1 MLSIF
6 FSKIKSNIKFILI
19 LMVLI
24 TVSLNLF
31 FRGKVIKNNLIKNG
45 IEHTKIS
52 VEIISDDNKNI
63 TTNLRSNLI
72 IPPKYFRNYSKP
84 LSFELYSID
93 YRREN
98 KMLPRGLSLNEY
110 EKLMTLIEIIAS
122 ILSKNN
128 MEFFIGY
135 GTQLGNYC

>member
-6 FSKIKSNIKFILI
+6 FPKIKSNIKFILI
-19 LMVLI
+19 MMVLV

-31 FRGKVIKNNLIKNG
+31 FQDKIIKDNFIKNG
-45 IEHTKIS
+45 IEYTNILVKI
-52 VEIISDDNKNI
+52 VSDDNKNI
-63 TTNLRSNLI
+63 LTNLRSNLI

-93 YRREN
+93 YRKEN

-110 EKLMTLIEIIAS
+110 EKLMNLTEIIAS

-135 GTQLGNYC
+135 GTQLGNN

>member
-19 LMVLI
+19 MMVLI

-31 FRGKVIKNNLIKNG
+31 FRDKVIKDDFIKNW
-45 IEHTKIS
+45 IEYTNIS
-52 VEIISDDNKNI
+52 VEIISDGKKNI
-63 TTNLRSNLI
+63 QTNLRNNLI

-84 LSFELYSID
+84 LPFEFYSID
-93 YRREN
+93 YRKEN
-98 KMLPRGLSLNEY
+98 KMLPRGLNLNEY
-110 EKLMTLIEIIAS
+110 EKIMSLVEIIAS
-122 ILSKNN
+122 ILSKND

-135 GTQLGNYC
+135 GTQLGNY